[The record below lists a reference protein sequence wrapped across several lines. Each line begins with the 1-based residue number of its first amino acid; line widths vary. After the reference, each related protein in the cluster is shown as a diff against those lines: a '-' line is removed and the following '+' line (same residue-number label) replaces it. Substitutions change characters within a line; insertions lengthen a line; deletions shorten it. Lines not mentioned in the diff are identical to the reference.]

1 MAHKR
6 GINRSESE
14 VFLKEISRHGSIRR
28 ACNVAGVSRAWLR
41 RQLLDS
47 DFAEAYADAQE
58 DSIDKIEDTGREL
71 ALDGNEKMVVYL
83 LDQLRFK
90 KTDSGPGLAGIQP
103 SVTITIGG
111 KP

>member
-6 GINRSESE
+6 GINRSESG

-90 KTDSGPGLAGIQP
+90 KTDSGPGLAGVQP